1 MTARRPDGADGRAA
15 GAPVSRR
22 AGLATAAA
30 ALLTGATATAASA
43 AGPRPGSP
51 ARPGA
56 GPRGAPRTGP
66 AARPGAGP
74 RGRLQRDVD
83 AVLAAGAT
91 GVLAEVQT
99 AGGRTTARAGRADL
113 SDPRGPVPW
122 DAYYRIGSDTKTFTA
137 VLALQ
142 LVGEGRLA
150 LTDTVERWLPGAV
163 RGNGNDGRRIT
174 VANLLRQ
181 TSGLND
187 YLAVSPDAADAFTP
201 DGYRRS
207 RFRTTSPEEQLRA
220 ALTRPPLW
228 LPEADHPERER
239 RWGYSNTNYVLA
251 GLVVERATG
260 NPWAQEL
267 HDRIIGP
274 LGLRHTFT
282 PGASPYVPAPTAAAY
297 TWFPDCDRPTDT
309 TLASGG
315 GADGSVISTTHD
327 HGVFLRALM
336 AGRLLRPAQ
345 LAAMKE
351 TVAAEGWSAAPG
363 VRYGLGIAWRPV
375 AGSRGG
381 IWFHGGT
388 HLGVVSESGVV
399 PDGSRAV
406 ASAAFTLRMGDPA
419 QDAQDAAGLRLVD
432 RALTGR

>member
-1 MTARRPDGADGRAA
+1 MI
-15 GAPVSRR
+15 SRR
-22 AGLATAAA
+22 TGLAATAA
-30 ALLTGATATAASA
+30 ALLTGASGHTATAAA
-43 AGPRPGSP
+43 
-51 ARPGA
+51 
-56 GPRGAPRTGP
+56 APRRAPGTG
-66 AARPGAGP
+66 
-74 RGRLQRDVD
+74 GRLQSDVD
-83 AVLAAGAT
+83 AVLATGAT
-91 GVLAEVQT
+91 GVLAEVQS
-99 AGGRTTARAGRADL
+99 ARDRTTARAGSAVLDA
-113 SDPRGPVPW
+113 PHHPVPW

-137 VLALQ
+137 TLALQ

-163 RGNGNDGRRIT
+163 RGNGNDGGRIT
-174 VANLLRQ
+174 VADLLRQ

-207 RFRTTSPEEQLRA
+207 RFRTTAPEAQLKA
-220 ALTRPPLW
+220 ALSRPPLW
-228 LPEADHPERER
+228 LPDPGRPAGER

-251 GLVVERATG
+251 GLIIEQVTG
-260 NPWAQEL
+260 NPWAQEI
-267 HDRIIGP
+267 HDRIIEP

-282 PGASPYVPAPTAAAY
+282 PGTSPYLPRPTATAY
-297 TWFPDCDRPTDT
+297 TWFPGRTRPTDT
-309 TLASGG
+309 TTASGG

-336 AGRLLRPAQ
+336 SGRLLRPAQ

-351 TVAAEGWSAAPG
+351 TVVAEDWSPAPG

-388 HLGVVSESGVV
+388 HLGIVSESGVT
-399 PDGSRAV
+399 PDGARA
-406 ASAAFTLRMGDPA
+406 ATSATFSLRMGDPA
-419 QDAQDAAGLRLVD
+419 QDAQDLAALRLVD
-432 RALTGR
+432 RALTG

>member
-1 MTARRPDGADGRAA
+1 MI
-15 GAPVSRR
+15 SRR
-22 AGLATAAA
+22 TGLAATAA
-30 ALLTGATATAASA
+30 ALLTGASGHAATAAA
-43 AGPRPGSP
+43 
-51 ARPGA
+51 
-56 GPRGAPRTGP
+56 APRRAPGTG
-66 AARPGAGP
+66 
-74 RGRLQRDVD
+74 GRLQSDVD
-83 AVLAAGAT
+83 AVLATGAT
-91 GVLAEVQT
+91 GVLAEVQS
-99 AGGRTTARAGRADL
+99 ARDRTTARAGSAVLDA
-113 SDPRGPVPW
+113 PHHPVPW

-137 VLALQ
+137 TLALQ

-163 RGNGNDGRRIT
+163 RGNGNDGGRIT
-174 VANLLRQ
+174 VADLLRQ

-207 RFRTTSPEEQLRA
+207 RFRTTAPEAQLKA
-220 ALTRPPLW
+220 ALSRPPLW
-228 LPEADHPERER
+228 LPDPGRPAGER

-251 GLVVERATG
+251 GLIIEQVTG
-260 NPWAQEL
+260 NPWTQEI
-267 HDRIIGP
+267 HDRIIEP

-282 PGASPYVPAPTAAAY
+282 PGTSPYLPRPTATAY
-297 TWFPDCDRPTDT
+297 TWFPGRTRPTDT
-309 TLASGG
+309 TTASGG

-336 AGRLLRPAQ
+336 SGRLLRPAQ

-351 TVAAEGWSAAPG
+351 TVVAEDWSPAPG

-388 HLGVVSESGVV
+388 HLGIVSESGVT
-399 PDGSRAV
+399 PDGAR
-406 ASAAFTLRMGDPA
+406 SATSATFSLRMGDPA
-419 QDAQDAAGLRLVD
+419 QDAQDLAALRLVD
-432 RALTGR
+432 RALTG